1 MQLLAQKWHFHR
13 VATAENYYFNL
24 ASETKMAQ
32 KKGWVSRISEKG
44 WAMVVT
50 EKGDA
55 CSNCESAQFC
65 HSLADCSRMETRVLN
80 RANAEVGDRVII
92 SLSSKSV
99 FKSALILYI
108 LPTLGLFIGA
118 FGGSGFH
125 KYLGIGETGA
135 AILFG
140 FVGLVLGFTIAGLI
154 SKHQTADSKLTPVIT
169 RIIQPAKESHLTR
182 MSAVLRH
189 K

>member
-1 MQLLAQKWHFHR
+1 
-13 VATAENYYFNL
+13 
-24 ASETKMAQ
+24 MAH
-32 KKGWVSRISEKG
+32 KKGRVSSINQDG

-55 CSNCESAQFC
+55 CNSCESAQFC
-65 HSLADCSRMETRVLN
+65 HSLADCSRMETRVRN
-80 RANAEVGDRVII
+80 RANAKVGDRVTV
-92 SLSSKSV
+92 SLSSSSV

-108 LPTLGLFIGA
+108 LPTLSLLIGA
-118 FGGSGFH
+118 ISGSEFH
-125 KYLGIGETGA
+125 HNMGIGETGA

-154 SKHQTADSKLTPVIT
+154 SKYQTAASKLTPVIT
-169 RIIQPAKESHLTR
+169 GIIQPIGESHLR
-182 MSAVLRH
+182 RIPAALRH

>member
-1 MQLLAQKWHFHR
+1 
-13 VATAENYYFNL
+13 
-24 ASETKMAQ
+24 MAQ
-32 KKGWVSRISEKG
+32 KTGRVSSIEKDG

-55 CSNCESAQFC
+55 CNNCESAQLC

-80 RANAEVGDRVII
+80 RANAGAGDRVII
-92 SLSSKSV
+92 SLSSISV

-108 LPTLGLFIGA
+108 LPTVSLVLGVVGGA
-118 FGGSGFH
+118 GLNEQ
-125 KYLGIGETGA
+125 LGISETGA

-140 FVGLVLGFTIAGLI
+140 FTGLILGFTIAGLI
-154 SKHQTADSKLTPVIT
+154 SKRQTAGSKLTPVIT
-169 RIIQPAKESHLTR
+169 RIIKPTKQFDLTR
-182 MSAVLRH
+182 IVTGHRY

>member
-1 MQLLAQKWHFHR
+1 
-13 VATAENYYFNL
+13 
-24 ASETKMAQ
+24 MAL
-32 KKGWVSRISEKG
+32 KNGWVNSISENG

-55 CSNCESAQFC
+55 CNSCESAQFC

-80 RANAEVGDRVII
+80 RANAKVGDRVTI
-92 SLSSKSV
+92 SLSSSSV

-108 LPTLGLFIGA
+108 LPTLGLLIGA
-118 FGGSGFH
+118 FSSSEWN
-125 KYLGIGETGA
+125 KYLGFDETGA

-154 SKHQTADSKLTPVIT
+154 SKRQTAASKLTPVIA
-169 RIIQPAKESHLTR
+169 RIVKPTKRFHLSQPQAGPRPK
-182 MSAVLRH
+182 
-189 K
+189 

>member
-1 MQLLAQKWHFHR
+1 
-13 VATAENYYFNL
+13 
-24 ASETKMAQ
+24 MAQ
-32 KKGWVSRISEKG
+32 KRGRVSSINQEG

-55 CSNCESAQFC
+55 CNNCESAQFC

-80 RANAEVGDRVII
+80 PANAQVGDGVTI
-92 SLSSKSV
+92 SLSSSSV

-108 LPTLGLFIGA
+108 LPTLSLLIGA
-118 FGGSGFH
+118 ISGSEFH
-125 KYLGIGETGA
+125 QYLGMGETGA
-135 AILFG
+135 AIVFG

-154 SKHQTADSKLTPVIT
+154 SKRQTAVSKLTPVIT
-169 RIIQPAKESHLTR
+169 GIIQPTAGSHLAR
-182 MSAVLRH
+182 IPAVLRH

>member
-1 MQLLAQKWHFHR
+1 
-13 VATAENYYFNL
+13 
-24 ASETKMAQ
+24 MAQ
-32 KKGWVSRISEKG
+32 KRGLVRRVSRDD

-50 EKGDA
+50 ERDDV

-99 FKSALILYI
+99 FKSAMILYI
-108 LPTLGLFIGA
+108 LPTVSFLFGA
-118 FGGSGFH
+118 IGGSGLH
-125 KYLGIGETGA
+125 QQLGIGETGA

-140 FVGLVLGFTIAGLI
+140 FAGLILGFTIAGLI
-154 SKHQTADSKLTPVIT
+154 SKRQTANSKLIPVIT
-169 RIIQPAKESHLTR
+169 RIIKPTVGFQPAQIQTGFRGK
-182 MSAVLRH
+182 
-189 K
+189 